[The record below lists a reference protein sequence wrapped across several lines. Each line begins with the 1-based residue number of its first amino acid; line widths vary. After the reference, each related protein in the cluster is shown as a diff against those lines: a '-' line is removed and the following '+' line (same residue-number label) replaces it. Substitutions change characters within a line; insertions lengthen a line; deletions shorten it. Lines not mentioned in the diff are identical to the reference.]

1 MPDLL
6 QSLLDQ
12 DIGYLQII
20 ASTWGVDA
28 PQSDSL
34 PERAALVRR
43 LLEPYALRQVL
54 ADLPENAAQALA
66 ELQQNKGRQLWT
78 TFTRKYGVVREFGT
92 GRRDR
97 EQPHLNPISPAEVLW
112 YRALISRAFF
122 KKSGLPQEFA
132 FIPSDLL
139 ELLPLPAAQAISP
152 PRIPLPIPGEYLPAS
167 CGDQILD
174 HACTS
179 LALLRVGKGTGHSN
193 HLPITT
199 EHSTFVENLLHEA
212 GLLDVNG
219 QPAPEAVKEHLES
232 PRASTW
238 SALYTCWAISEA
250 YDDLLAVPD
259 LQLEQVGSRFPL
271 NARKAMLDHL
281 RSLPAEAWLSI
292 QGSIEYLMDAHP
304 EFLRPDGNFD
314 TWQIRSTQTGEYLNG
329 FHHWE
334 DVEGVYIR
342 HLITGP
348 LFWLGVVSTGY
359 SSHARIPTVFKITP
373 IGQALLHG
381 ELLQTIEEN
390 GRIIIKAGAQIHC
403 PPLVPRWVRY
413 LMARMADWELANTS
427 GYAYRFTPGSLGA
440 ARKQA
445 LHISHLTSLLRKYG
459 AIPPPPTLIRALQS
473 WEENGTR
480 VSLEGIQVLR
490 VASPDILQHIMAS
503 RAARYL
509 AEPLGPTAVM
519 IKPGSAEKLSNLL
532 IDLGYLGEI
541 KTAL

>member
-12 DIGYLQII
+12 DIGYLQIV
-20 ASTWGVDA
+20 ASFWSADA

-34 PERAALVRR
+34 PERAALARH
-43 LLEPYALRQVL
+43 LLEPSALRQLL

-66 ELQQNKGRQLWT
+66 ELQQNEGRQLWT
-78 TFTRKYGVVREFGT
+78 TFTRKYGIVREFGP

-112 YRALISRAFF
+112 YRALISRAFL

-139 ELLPLPAAQAISP
+139 DLLPPPAAQAVSP
-152 PRIPLPIPGEYLPAS
+152 LRVSLPTSGEYLPAA

-179 LALLRVGKGTGHSN
+179 LALLRVGKGTDHSN
-193 HLPITT
+193 HLPLTP
-199 EHSTFVENLLHEA
+199 EHTSFVENLLQEA

-232 PRASTW
+232 PRATAW
-238 SALYTCWAISEA
+238 SSLFTRWAISES
-250 YDDLLAVPD
+250 YDDLSAVSD

-271 NARKAMLDHL
+271 NPRKTMLDHL
-281 RSLPAEAWLSI
+281 RGLPAEAWLSI
-292 QGSIEYLMDAHP
+292 QGSIHYLKDAHP

-314 TWQIRSTQTGEYLNG
+314 TWLIRSTQTGEYLNG
-329 FHHWE
+329 YNHWE
-334 DVEGVYIR
+334 DVEGAFIR
-342 HLITGP
+342 HIITGP

-359 SSHARIPTVFKITP
+359 SSHARIPTTFKITP
-373 IGQALLHG
+373 AGQALLRSA
-381 ELLQTIEEN
+381 LPQAAEEN
-390 GRIIIKAGAQIHC
+390 GRILIKAGAQIHC

-413 LMARMADWELANTS
+413 LLARMAKWEPVNNP
-427 GYAYRFTPGSLGA
+427 GYIYRFTPASLGA

-445 LHISHLTSLLRKYG
+445 LHISHLISLLRKYG

-480 VSLEGIQVLR
+480 VSLEGIHVLR
-490 VASPDILQHIMAS
+490 VASPEILQQIMAS

-509 AEPLGPTAVM
+509 AEPLGPTTVM
-519 IKPGSAEKLSNLL
+519 IKVGSAEKLSHLL